1 MFAALDGAG
10 RSAADV
16 IPLLIAMAIGSA
28 VIWLVVTGL
37 SLYALRA
44 ARPLWSE
51 RAGFWL
57 ITVGGVVVPT
67 LVLAALLAFGMPSLA
82 RQLDTSRPADLRL
95 SIVGEQWWWR
105 VRYELPAGGHVDL
118 ANEVRLPRGRVAA
131 VTLTS
136 DNVIHSFWIPSL
148 AGKVDMIPGRV
159 TSVMLEPTVAGSYRG
174 VCAEYCGASHARMA
188 FVVEVMEP
196 ADFDRW
202 LKNESQP
209 ATAPAAEVAAGAGA
223 FIRNGCGACHAIRGT
238 PANATIGPDLTHLGG
253 RRSVAAA
260 TVPNEIDQLA
270 RWIAEPDHL
279 KPGALMPPF
288 RMLPANELRAMAA
301 YLRSLQ

>member
-1 MFAALDGAG
+1 VFAALDGAG

-16 IPLLIAMAIGSA
+16 IPLLTAMVIGSA

-37 SLYALRA
+37 SLHALRS

-57 ITVGGVVVPT
+57 IAVGGVAVPT
-67 LVLAALLAFGMPSLA
+67 VVLAALLAFGMPSLA
-82 RQLDTSRPADLRL
+82 RQLDAARAPDLRL
-95 SIVGEQWWWR
+95 SVVGEQWWWR
-105 VRYELPAGGHVDL
+105 VRYELAGGGHVDL
-118 ANEVRLPRGRVAA
+118 ANEIRLPRGRAAA
-131 VTLTS
+131 VSLAS

-148 AGKVDMIPGRV
+148 AGKVDMIPGRI
-159 TSVMLEPTVAGSYRG
+159 TRLMLEPTVAGSFRG

-196 ADFDRW
+196 DDFDRW
-202 LKNESQP
+202 LANESRP
-209 ATAPAAEVAAGAGA
+209 AAAPAPAVADGARA
-223 FIRNGCGACHAIRGT
+223 FLRNGCGACHAVRGT
-238 PANATIGPDLTHLGG
+238 EAAATIGPDLTHLGS
-253 RRSVAAA
+253 RRSIAAA
-260 TVPNEIDQLA
+260 TLPNDIDPIA
-270 RWIAEPDHL
+270 SWIAEPDHV

-288 RMLPANELRAMAA
+288 RMLQVDELRAIAA

>member
-16 IPLLIAMAIGSA
+16 IPLLIAMSIGSA

-37 SLYALRA
+37 TLYALRA

-67 LVLAALLAFGMPSLA
+67 LVLATLLASGMPSLA
-82 RQLDTSRPADLRL
+82 LQLDTSRPVELRL
-95 SIVGEQWWWR
+95 AVVGEQWWWR
-105 VRYELPAGGHVDL
+105 VRYELPGGGHVDL
-118 ANEVRLPRGRVAA
+118 ANEIRLPRGRVAA

-148 AGKVDMIPGRV
+148 AGKVDMIPGRL
-159 TSVMLEPTVAGSYRG
+159 TSLMLEPTVTGSYRG

-188 FVVEVMEP
+188 FAVEVMEP

-202 LKNESQP
+202 LQNESRP
-209 ATAPAAEVAAGAGA
+209 AAAPASDGAGA
-223 FIRNGCGACHAIRGT
+223 FIRHGCGACHAIRGT
-238 PANATIGPDLTHLGG
+238 PAIATIGPDLTHVGS

-260 TVPNEIDQLA
+260 TLPNEIDQIA
-270 RWIAEPDHL
+270 RWLAEPDHV
-279 KPGALMPPF
+279 KPGVLMPPF
-288 RMLPANELRAMAA
+288 RMLPVNELHAIAA